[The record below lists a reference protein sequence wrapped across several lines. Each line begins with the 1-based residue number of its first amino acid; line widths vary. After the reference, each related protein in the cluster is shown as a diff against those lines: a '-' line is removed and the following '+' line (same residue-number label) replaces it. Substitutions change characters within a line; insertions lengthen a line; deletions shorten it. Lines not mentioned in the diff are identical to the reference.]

1 VLSQDAGTQSQTVV
15 SAPYAEQF
23 DQVSVQSAQALDSDA
38 APADLSTWWAP
49 HSRLTSRNILGR
61 IIGH

>member
-1 VLSQDAGTQSQTVV
+1 MPETQSQTVV
-15 SAPYAEQF
+15 SAQYAEQF
-23 DQVSVQSAQALDSDA
+23 DQVPVQSAQALDSDG

-49 HSRLTSRNILGR
+49 RSRLTSRIILAR